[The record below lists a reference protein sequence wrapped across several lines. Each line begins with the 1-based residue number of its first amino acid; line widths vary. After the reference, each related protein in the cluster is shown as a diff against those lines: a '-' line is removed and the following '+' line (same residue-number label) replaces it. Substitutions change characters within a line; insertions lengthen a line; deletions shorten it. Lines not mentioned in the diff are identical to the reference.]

1 MSDAAWRSVRRSAI
15 SPIYFTGLFRHD
27 LAVAVDIDGHPLAG
41 HHGPRGIAVL
51 TRLDVA
57 DRRIAGI
64 LEPLLDVLLGHLAR
78 RLRTRRGIRLAHGAA
93 RRRVLRR
100 RHRRARAPPRPA
112 RAPT

>member
-1 MSDAAWRSVRRSAI
+1 MSDAAWRAVRRSAI

-51 TRLDVA
+51 ARLDVA

-64 LEPLLDVLLGHLAR
+64 LEPLLYVLLGHLAP
-78 RLRTRRGIRLAHGAA
+78 RLRTRRGIRPAHEPA
-93 RRRVLRR
+93 RCGRLLLRR
-100 RHRRARAPPRPA
+100 SRDAA
-112 RAPT
+112 